1 MPKDDFSSAPLRL
14 ANIPLGSKR
23 TALRRPCSRSQ
34 WYPTARHCCSSNW
47 NLAPMAQSVEV
58 VDHPELI
65 GSDSPT
71 PVTLINRQEI
81 EQTPGADRTNSMTM
95 ITDYVPGAY
104 MIHDQLHV
112 RGGHQVTWL
121 LDGVPIPNTNIA
133 SNVGPQFDPKD
144 IDYLEVQRG
153 SYSAEYGDRTYGVF
167 NVTPRTGFES
177 NNEAELVVSYG
188 NFNQTDNQLKFA
200 SHTHASPTTPV

>member
-1 MPKDDFSSAPLRL
+1 VQPVTVVSNSAPLL
-14 ANIPLGSKR
+14 QFQLD
-23 TALRRPCSRSQ
+23 
-34 WYPTARHCCSSNW
+34 
-47 NLAPMAQSVEV
+47 LAPMAQSVEV

-144 IDYLEVQRG
+144 IDYLEVQRQLF
-153 SYSAEYGDRTYGVF
+153 AEYGTYLWWLQRGSWTDSKVITRSGWSTLWEF
-167 NVTPRTGFES
+167 QS
-177 NNEAELVVSYG
+177 NR
-188 NFNQTDNQLKFA
+188 QR
-200 SHTHASPTTPV
+200 